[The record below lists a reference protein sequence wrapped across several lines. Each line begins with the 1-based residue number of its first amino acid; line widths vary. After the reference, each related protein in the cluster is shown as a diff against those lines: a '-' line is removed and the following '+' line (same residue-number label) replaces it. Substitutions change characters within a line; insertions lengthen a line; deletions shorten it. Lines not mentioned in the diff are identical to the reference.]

1 MRLDQLYF
9 GRPVAGYAD
18 YSTPIKNLFVCGSGA
33 HPGLFLSCLPV
44 VFFCLLTVIEL
55 IEDLLLC
62 RRGSDGCGR
71 TKLCFESAATSGE
84 AEEKLILDDKK

>member
-33 HPGLFLSCLPV
+33 HPGLFCPVCLWS
-44 VFFCLLTVIEL
+44 FCLLTVIEL
-55 IEDLLLC
+55 IEDLCYVGGGVMGAAGRNSALSLL
-62 RRGSDGCGR
+62 RRVGKQKRS
-71 TKLCFESAATSGE
+71 
-84 AEEKLILDDKK
+84 